1 MERRI
6 VSTTILVEWSDN
18 PKPVVLNNDM
28 PNGLANDFDDWLT
41 EIEEEEQARLMASY
55 KSFID
60 DKEKMRDFY
69 ILSKQEFLQSYSY
82 LTELEYDL
90 TVQEQDNE

>member
-28 PNGLANDFDDWLT
+28 PTELANYFDDWLT
-41 EIEEEEQARLMASY
+41 KIEKEEQ
-55 KSFID
+55 D
-60 DKEKMRDFY
+60 
-69 ILSKQEFLQSYSY
+69 
-82 LTELEYDL
+82 
-90 TVQEQDNE
+90 

>member
-28 PNGLANDFDDWLT
+28 PDGLRQDFDDWLT
-41 EIEEEEQARLMASY
+41 EIEEE
-55 KSFID
+55 
-60 DKEKMRDFY
+60 
-69 ILSKQEFLQSYSY
+69 QEC
-82 LTELEYDL
+82 
-90 TVQEQDNE
+90 

>member
-41 EIEEEEQARLMASY
+41 EVEQAVSY
-55 KSFID
+55 TH
-60 DKEKMRDFY
+60 
-69 ILSKQEFLQSYSY
+69 
-82 LTELEYDL
+82 LTLPTTPY
-90 TVQEQDNE
+90 V

>member
-6 VSTTILVEWSDN
+6 VSTTILVEWSDG

-41 EIEEEEQARLMASY
+41 ECEDEENANAN
-55 KSFID
+55 
-60 DKEKMRDFY
+60 
-69 ILSKQEFLQSYSY
+69 
-82 LTELEYDL
+82 T
-90 TVQEQDNE
+90 